1 MDKTANRDAGFPAIV
16 SAARMPPSR
25 GAPMTSR
32 IGLLLS
38 ATRTAVRHAAGS
50 QACECPET
58 AVLDRLLSQ
67 PFPPC
72 TAAVEPADTPAV
84 SGFLDAAVQAATTP
98 RERMLASAL
107 ASASPHVRWIAPY
120 RRGEG
125 ADDLV
130 TGYAVAMLSMPG
142 SPPRSDYQAPY
153 ASPSVLVAFTLQ
165 APGIHYPLHRHKA
178 SEIYHVISGTAE
190 WQRDGEPWRRR
201 APGEWLFHASEQGHA
216 MRTRDE
222 PLLTLVAWIDHLD
235 CPPPV
240 LEVDSPE

>member
-1 MDKTANRDAGFPAIV
+1 MT
-16 SAARMPPSR
+16 PP
-25 GAPMTSR
+25 
-32 IGLLLS
+32 IDVLLS
-38 ATRTAVRHAAGS
+38 AARTAVRYAAGNES
-50 QACECPET
+50 CECRET
-58 AVLDRLLSQ
+58 AVLDQLLSQ
-67 PFPPC
+67 PFPPG
-72 TAAVEPADTPAV
+72 AEAVEPADTPAV
-84 SGFLDAAVQAATTP
+84 SGFFDAAVQAATTP
-98 RERMLASAL
+98 RERMLAGAL

-130 TGYAVAMLSMPG
+130 SGYAVTMLSMPG
-142 SPPRSDYQAPY
+142 PPPRTDYQAPF
-153 ASPSVLVAFTLQ
+153 ANPGVLVAFTLQ

-201 APGEWLFHASEQGHA
+201 EPGEWIFHASEQGHA
-216 MRTRDE
+216 MRTGDE

-240 LEVDSPE
+240 LEVDAPA